1 MSDALDTITLADAT
15 EIVMSKYEKAD
26 NGSYV
31 FVANDGTVGGEAV
44 MDGEKY
50 LGYFTLY
57 NPNVTIPNISA
68 AFSGMV
74 LGDALGVEV
83 DTFAPV
89 SAPQNGET
97 YYVFNETLGYPER
110 VVYDAE
116 TAEPG
121 VTYYERTH
129 EGEGN
134 AVLKQL
140 AYVKIDNVSEAMDG
154 IIENT
159 LLSDI
164 IDVTEYTVAAY
175 NTDTTYSATNG
186 SLKRTP
192 TTRRTASTTLS
203 STTAAASTI

>member
-1 MSDALDTITLADAT
+1 MSEYTPSADGAYVLT
-15 EIVMSKYEKAD
+15 AD
-26 NGSYV
+26 
-31 FVANDGTVGGEAV
+31 
-44 MDGEKY
+44 
-50 LGYFTLY
+50 GYYTLY
-57 NPNVTIPNISA
+57 NPSDASHAGLQRYDKTSVEGESSQALQRLANVTIPNISS
-68 AFSGMV
+68 AFSGIV

-89 SAPQNGET
+89 SDPQPGET
-97 YYVFNETLGYPER
+97 YYVFNKTLGYPER
-110 VVYDAE
+110 VVYDENTPADG
-116 TAEPG
+116 TL
-121 VTYYERTH
+121 YERVS

-140 AYVKIDNVSEAMDG
+140 AYVKIDNISEAMDG

-164 IDVTEYTVAAY
+164 IEVTEYTIAQRI
-175 NTDTTYSATNG
+175 NG